1 MFLDLYAMKLNKMK
15 KKFTTLAIA
24 LSLVL
29 SAFSQPGTEIDKV
42 VSNLKTGNAT
52 EISKY
57 FDDYVQLTLPGESD
71 SYSKAQAVQIVKD
84 FFANNNVSGFELKH
98 KGEAP
103 SGHYCIGTLQ
113 TTNGNYRTN
122 VFMKNKNNKELI
134 REIRFQLVE

>member
-1 MFLDLYAMKLNKMK
+1 MKT
-15 KKFTTLAIA
+15 KFTTLAIA
-24 LSLVL
+24 LSFVL
-29 SAFSQPGTEIDKV
+29 SAFAQPGTEIDKV
-42 VSNLKTGNAT
+42 VASLKTGNVT
-52 EISKY
+52 ELSKY

-84 FFANNNVSGFELKH
+84 FFANNNVSSFELKH

-122 VFMKNKNNKELI
+122 VFMKTKNNKEVI

>member
-1 MFLDLYAMKLNKMK
+1 MKLNKMK

-84 FFANNNVSGFELKH
+84 FFANNNVTVSLCGVSK
-98 KGEAP
+98 
-103 SGHYCIGTLQ
+103 S
-113 TTNGNYRTN
+113 
-122 VFMKNKNNKELI
+122 
-134 REIRFQLVE
+134 

>member
-103 SGHYCIGTLQ
+103 SAHYCIGTLQ

-122 VFMKNKNNKELI
+122 VFMKNKNNKEVI